1 MVLLKLF
8 VCLGLIQTI
17 PLPETDSHLRK
28 TADSLYLKADEHFG
42 QMDTLATFKD
52 LEAALKIYTDIHDS
66 TSQSNVLNDFGYY
79 HYYLGN
85 YDQSASFYNRALV
98 IDKLQND
105 VKKIVGRL
113 KNLGIVHQQKGLH
126 VNALNYYL
134 EALQLARQHKQEES
148 IASINNS
155 IATLYRE
162 QEQFDKSMY
171 HLRIALVHWQ
181 SLGDSVRMAYAYNNI
196 GTSFF
201 KQEQYDSA
209 LHYYFHSLDLKTT
222 LKEDFVQAS
231 TLHNIG
237 STYLVMDSLQKAER
251 YLSEAI
257 QMEGKAN
264 SKQELAETYNA
275 LAELYIKREDY
286 KRAQASLDSS
296 RSYHVQTKARSI
308 RLKYFQLQALVHEKR
323 NELASSLYFYKQWA
337 ALRDSLFNEDKL
349 KVLKIQS
356 DYELGEKEKER
367 QLADQKAALV
377 EYENKQQRLIIASVA
392 IIALLLLF
400 LASVFWKDRRT
411 IRDKNRQLD
420 RKNKIIEI
428 LNGDI
433 RHRTHN
439 GLERVGLLLRYL
451 YDDLEDEASKL
462 QVKRAENM
470 VLALSSLEEMLYDLD
485 REHDI
490 LILPYFQKMLDRLIT
505 SHTVQEV
512 QHELNV
518 DPSLA
523 FSIDKLVPLALI
535 AAELITNAMKHAFVG
550 VSHPKIWVSM
560 QAKGPLIQLL
570 VRDNGIGFSN
580 TTTSRGFGHQ
590 LIHRFVEHLQGTLQ
604 SDYKEG
610 TEFLLTFEN
619 KTQSHI
625 GI

>member
-8 VCLGLIQTI
+8 VCLGLLQTI
-17 PLPETDSHLRK
+17 PLPATDSLLRK
-28 TADSLYLKADEHFG
+28 KADSLYLKADEHFG

-52 LEAALKIYTDIHDS
+52 LEAALKIYTAIHDS

-98 IDKLQND
+98 IDRLQND
-105 VKKIVGRL
+105 FKKIVGRL

-126 VNALNYYL
+126 VKALNYYL
-134 EALQLARQHKQEES
+134 EALQLAGQHKQQES

-162 QEQFDKSMY
+162 QEEYEKSMY
-171 HLRIALVHWQ
+171 HLRIALDHWQ
-181 SLGDSVRMAYAYNNI
+181 SLQDTVRMAYAYNNI

-201 KQEQYDSA
+201 QQEQYDSA
-209 LHYYFHSLDLKTT
+209 LYHYFHSLDLKTT
-222 LKEDFVQAS
+222 LKEDFAQAS

-237 STYLVMDSLQKAER
+237 STYLAMDSLQNAET

-257 QMEGKAN
+257 QMERKAN

-296 RSYHVQTKARSI
+296 RLYHVQTKARSI
-308 RLKYFQLQALVHEKR
+308 RLKYFQLSALLHEKR
-323 NELASSLYFYKQWA
+323 NDLASSLHYYKQWA
-337 ALRDSLFNEDKL
+337 ALRDSLFNEEKL
-349 KVLKIQS
+349 KVLQIQS
-356 DYELGEKEKER
+356 DFELEEKEKEK

-377 EYENKQQRLIIASVA
+377 QSENEQQRMVISSIAV
-392 IIALLLLF
+392 IALLLLF
-400 LASVFWKDRRT
+400 LTGVFWKSRRT
-411 IRDKNRQLD
+411 IRDKNLQLD

-470 VLALSSLEEMLYDLD
+470 ILALSSLEEMLYDLD
-485 REHDI
+485 RENNI
-490 LILPYFQKMLDRLIT
+490 LILPYFQKMLDRLFT

-523 FSIDKLVPLALI
+523 FSMDKLVPLALI

-550 VSHPKIWVSM
+550 VNHPKIWISM
-560 QAKGPLIQLL
+560 QEKGSLVQLQ
-570 VRDNGIGFSN
+570 VRDNGIGFSH
-580 TTTSRGFGHQ
+580 TVTSGGFGHK
-590 LIHRFVEHLQGTLQ
+590 LIHRFVDHLQGTLQ
-604 SDYKEG
+604 SNYKEG
-610 TEFLLTFEN
+610 TEFLLTFES
-619 KTQSHI
+619 KP
-625 GI
+625 